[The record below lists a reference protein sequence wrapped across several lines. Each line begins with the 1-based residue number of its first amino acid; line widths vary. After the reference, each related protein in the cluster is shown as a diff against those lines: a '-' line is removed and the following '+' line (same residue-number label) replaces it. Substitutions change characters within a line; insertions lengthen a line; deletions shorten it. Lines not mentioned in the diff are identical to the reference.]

1 MNCPS
6 RNDDTLL
13 HPTWNQSPCY
23 LTADLTTRQ
32 DLNGNVNFR
41 GCRNDVEKL
50 REEELYAAVEDG
62 NSTKDNVLVWNELVK
77 LDRGLYMNLSEE
89 VQRTKNWP
97 KVCFLF
103 KNFTKLHGIGA
114 YVFRGS
120 LLLNLAFFAVIYL
133 SPVEKT
139 NLISE
144 LHGKLLQNLLPIR
157 Y

>member
-50 REEELYAAVEDG
+50 REEEMYAVMDDG
-62 NSTKDNVLVWNELVK
+62 SNTEENVSSWREMIK
-77 LDRGLYMNLSEE
+77 LNMGLYLTLSE
-89 VQRTKNWP
+89 QLPFAKIG
-97 KVCFLF
+97 K
-103 KNFTKLHGIGA
+103 KFT
-114 YVFRGS
+114 RS
-120 LLLNLAFFAVIYL
+120 
-133 SPVEKT
+133 
-139 NLISE
+139 
-144 LHGKLLQNLLPIR
+144 
-157 Y
+157 